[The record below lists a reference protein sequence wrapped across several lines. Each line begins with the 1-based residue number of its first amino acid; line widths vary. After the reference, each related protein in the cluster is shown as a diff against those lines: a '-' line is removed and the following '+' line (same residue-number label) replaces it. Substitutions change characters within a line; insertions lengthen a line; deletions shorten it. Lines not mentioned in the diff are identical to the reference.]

1 MASAFQ
7 PLSTLNHRHYFWIA
21 SGLVA
26 AAALWLIYR
35 DGLVHMVGRWTSEEY
50 SHGYLIPVIAVALV
64 WQRRREL
71 VAIGPRGSWFGPA
84 IVLLALIVGVM
95 GTLSTIYMVIQ
106 YAFVLAVVGIV
117 LAFLGWRGTVT
128 IWVPLA
134 FLVFMIPLPNFL
146 QIKLSTEMQ
155 LISSV
160 LGVALIRLM
169 DISVFLEG
177 NLIDLGAY
185 KLQVAEACS
194 GLRYL
199 FPLMSFGFLIAYLYI
214 APFWRRAVV
223 FLSTIPIT
231 ILMNSFRV
239 GVIGILVEYYGV
251 ELAEGFLH
259 DFEGWAVF
267 MLCCAVLFAEIWVLD
282 RLSSRRRGLHQM
294 FNFASP
300 PARP

>member
-1 MASAFQ
+1 MSSAIQ
-7 PLSTLNHRHYFWIA
+7 RLPTLDTRHYFWIG
-21 SGLVA
+21 SGVVV

-35 DGLVHMVGRWTSEEY
+35 DGLADMIGRWESEEY

-64 WQRRREL
+64 WQRRHAL
-71 VAIGPRGSWFGPA
+71 AAIGPRGSWFGPV
-84 IVLLALIVGVM
+84 IVVMALVVGVM

-106 YAFVLAVVGIV
+106 YAFLLAIIGIV
-117 LAFLGWRGTVT
+117 LAFLGWRGTLT

-146 QIKLSTEMQ
+146 QVKLSSEMQ

-177 NLIDLGAY
+177 NLIDLGTY

-199 FPLMSFGFLIAYLYI
+199 FPLMSFGFLICYLYI
-214 APFWRRAVV
+214 APFWQRAVV

-231 ILMNSFRV
+231 IIMNSVRV

-251 ELAEGFLH
+251 EMAEGFLH
-259 DFEGWAVF
+259 DFEGWVVF
-267 MLCCAVLFAEIWVLD
+267 MMCCAVLFAEIWLLD
-282 RLSSRRRGLHQM
+282 RLSSRRRGFHQM
-294 FNFASP
+294 FDFSS
-300 PARP
+300 RPTT